1 MKLFNKDTFFIKNP
15 LKLKENHN
23 MIYTTDMG
31 FATESGNVAPISA
44 VDAIIDIYEA
54 ALEYNETSFLYEGVA
69 DSAKNTI
76 RNIATRVANF
86 INGLIVKV
94 KNLVKEKMY
103 KSFLENV
110 KKAKKNPD
118 RVNIRDTNAL
128 NFPKYVASDK
138 IEKKTLET
146 SLKAC
151 ADENYVRTTKA
162 QIKDLLANDAAFTKE
177 PVTSVD
183 GLEAAVRDLN
193 NQIGK
198 QIKMLESLKSKALKE
213 LKDKKGDDATSASRY
228 ASLVVWVA
236 NTTTNSLLSKL
247 ISSIRTANKRLNSK
261 KED

>member
-1 MKLFNKDTFFIKNP
+1 
-15 LKLKENHN
+15 

-44 VDAIIDIYEA
+44 IDAIIDIYEA

-76 RNIATRVANF
+76 RNIATRVSNF

-94 KNLVKEKMY
+94 KSLVKDKMY

-110 KKAKKNPD
+110 KKAKKNPEKINLSD
-118 RVNIRDTNAL
+118 SNAL
-128 NFPKYVASDK
+128 NFPKYVALDK
-138 IEKKTLET
+138 IDKKALEV
-146 SLKAC
+146 SIGECIK
-151 ADENYVRTTKA
+151 ENYVRTIKA
-162 QIKDLLANDAAFTKE
+162 EIKDLLTNEAAFTKE

-183 GLEAAVRDLN
+183 GLETAVKDLN
-193 NQIGK
+193 SQIGK
-198 QIKMLESLKSKALKE
+198 QIKMLEGLKSKALKN

-228 ASLVVWVA
+228 ASLVIWIA

-247 ISSIRTANKRLNSK
+247 ISSIRVANKRLGSK